1 MSPSAQTDRRE
12 RWRSFMR
19 RSQPGFLFLVVYE
32 DPAFPTPKPPHFW
45 PSCKQERIDNAIR
58 SYDIQLRRAQ
68 VIDDDALP
76 FLSNITGTEIFAEAF
91 GCRVQR
97 DDDKMP
103 FALPRVHSAAEAG
116 RLRAPDLGSSSLA
129 YLFEIA
135 DRLAQHGG
143 VGAPMKLVD
152 IQSPM
157 DITSL
162 IWEKVSL
169 FTALFETPEAVKE
182 LSAKVCDLLIAFMSA
197 WFSRYGTDFISHYP
211 SYFMEGGIT
220 LSEDEIG
227 TVSPQMFDT
236 FFKDELLRLS
246 RTFGG
251 LGIHCCANSRH
262 QWGKLKALQGL
273 RVLNIN
279 ANDTTGQGFTIEESL
294 AYFGNT
300 FVQYPIGMKHA
311 SDPVGWIQANAPGRR
326 LVVEVPAANRSEA
339 QRLCGEL
346 NELRDRLFAGS

>member
-1 MSPSAQTDRRE
+1 MTSTTDRRE

-19 RSQPGFLFLVVYE
+19 RAEPGFLFLVRYE
-32 DPAFPTPKPPHFW
+32 DVALPMPAQPRYW
-45 PSCKQERIDNAIR
+45 PSCKQERIENAIR
-58 SYDIQLRRAQ
+58 AYDIQLRRAQ
-68 VIDDDALP
+68 LIDDDGLP

-103 FALPRVHSAAEAG
+103 FALPLVQSAAEAG
-116 RLRAPDLGSSSLA
+116 RLRAPDLGSSSLS

-135 DRLAQHGG
+135 DRLAKHA
-143 VGAPMKLVD
+143 GAGALMKLVD

-169 FTALFETPEAVKE
+169 FTALFETPDAVKE
-182 LSAKVCDLLIAFMSA
+182 LSSRVCDLLVAFMGE
-197 WFSRYGTDFISHYP
+197 WFSRYGTDFIAHYP

-236 FFKDELLRLS
+236 FFRDELLRLS
-246 RTFGG
+246 RRFGG
-251 LGIHCCANSRH
+251 VGGHCCANSRH
-262 QWGKLKALQGL
+262 QGEKLKTLEGL

-311 SDPVGWIQANAPGRR
+311 GDPVGWIEANAPGRR
-326 LVVEVPAANRSEA
+326 LVLEVPAADRSEA

-346 NELRDRLFAGS
+346 NELRDRLFPRA